1 MSFKVPEQHMSNI
14 HAITNHAEVQ
24 AHFSKTRGN
33 AQPQKHTTELFQ
45 ILQQDKHKMCTKNFA
60 P

>member
-24 AHFSKTRGN
+24 AHFSKNKRQCTASKTHNRTVSNIATR
-33 AQPQKHTTELFQ
+33 QT
-45 ILQQDKHKMCTKNFA
+45 
-60 P
+60 